1 MFNYKKI
8 VFMKKILLLAALL
21 LSVSFANAQ
30 LNFGLKAGYNSSLT
44 FENMSSVT
52 NGGYDI
58 NSVQSEIWNNFH
70 AGAFARIGL
79 GKKLYFQPELLYS
92 VQKKNYQVSFHD
104 VANNNVTLDKFA
116 NISTVDV
123 PLLVGF
129 KVLDL
134 KVANVR
140 AFAGPKLR
148 FNSGSSLEFEKVSS
162 GDFDMT
168 TIEKDMKEAQLG
180 LEIGAGIDVL
190 MFALDVRYNLIG
202 DLHTAKVGDV
212 SLQNLPSNTFVISLG
227 WKIF

>member
-1 MFNYKKI
+1 
-8 VFMKKILLLAALL
+8 MKKILFVAVLL

-44 FENMSSVT
+44 FANMSSVS
-52 NGGYDI
+52 NGGYDL

-70 AGAFARIGL
+70 AGAFARIGN
-79 GKKLYFQPELLYS
+79 KLYFQPELLYS
-92 VQKKNYQVSFHD
+92 VQKRNYQVSFQD
-104 VANNNVTLDKFA
+104 VANNDVTLNKFA

-123 PLLVGF
+123 PLLVGL

-148 FNSGSSLEFEKVSS
+148 FNSGSTFEFQNIT
-162 GDFDMT
+162 GGNFDT
-168 TIEKDMKEAQLG
+168 SKIVPEMKEAQVG

-190 MFALDVRYNLIG
+190 MLALDVRYNLIG
-202 DLHTAKVGDV
+202 DLYTAKVGDI
-212 SLQNLPSNTFVISLG
+212 SLQNMPSNTFVISLG

>member
-1 MFNYKKI
+1 
-8 VFMKKILLLAALL
+8 MKKILFVAVLL

-44 FENMSSVT
+44 FENMGSVS
-52 NGGYDI
+52 NGGYDL

-92 VQKKNYQVSFHD
+92 VQKKNYQVSFQD
-104 VANNNVTLDKFA
+104 VANNDVTLDKFA
-116 NISTVDV
+116 NISTVDI
-123 PLLVGF
+123 PLLVGL

-148 FNSGSSLEFEKVSS
+148 LNSGSTFEFQNIT
-162 GDFDMT
+162 GGNFDT
-168 TIEKDMKEAQLG
+168 SKIIPEMKEAQLG

-190 MFALDVRYNLIG
+190 MLALDVRYNLIG
-202 DLHTAKVGDV
+202 DLYTAKVGDI